1 MHHLTAIHMP
11 EHPAMIADD
20 PKLPK
25 IYQFRQPIEH
35 FDCEAAAPPVT
46 NQHCRSPQIS
56 HHSTS
61 QMGLSISPTTNID
74 TILFLEL
81 ISTHLHQR
89 EVRQPRELSAGA
101 AGMPGMPHI
110 QNQYVELISVS
121 MADTFVSMADIN
133 VSMADISKV

>member
-1 MHHLTAIHMP
+1 
-11 EHPAMIADD
+11 
-20 PKLPK
+20 
-25 IYQFRQPIEH
+25 
-35 FDCEAAAPPVT
+35 
-46 NQHCRSPQIS
+46 
-56 HHSTS
+56 
-61 QMGLSISPTTNID
+61 MGLSISPTTNID

-89 EVRQPRELSAGA
+89 EVRQPHQLSAGA